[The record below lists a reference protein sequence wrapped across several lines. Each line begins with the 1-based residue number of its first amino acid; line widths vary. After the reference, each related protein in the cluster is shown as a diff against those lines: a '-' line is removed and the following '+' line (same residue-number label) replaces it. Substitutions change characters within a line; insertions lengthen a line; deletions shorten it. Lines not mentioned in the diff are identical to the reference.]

1 MAYNQFT
8 LKQLRNDYQLEI
20 GASEALYAEVPSVA
34 ISSWLT
40 ETLAKQTGVALRSR
54 SEKARSE
61 YIIAPI
67 LLEVYDQLREKVNFF
82 SGVEFNVDAS
92 QGLTGYCDFL
102 YTLSPRTPDIL
113 APVISVVEAKKEDI
127 INGIPQCLA
136 ELVAAQI
143 FNAAENSPIE
153 TLYGVVTNG
162 EVWKFLSLRGIK
174 AAIDTDEYFLNEPD
188 KIVGIIMS
196 MLS

>member
-8 LKQLRNDYQLEI
+8 LNQLRKEYQLEI
-20 GASEALYAEVPSVA
+20 KNQPGIFAEVASVNL
-34 ISSWLT
+34 SSWLLEALELQT
-40 ETLAKQTGVALRSR
+40 DLAIHSG

-67 LLEVYDQLREKVNFF
+67 LSEVYRRLRDKVSLF

-102 YTLSPRTPDIL
+102 YTLSPQTPDIL
-113 APVISVVEAKKEDI
+113 APIVSVVEAKKEDI
-127 INGIPQCLA
+127 LKGIPQCLA

-143 FNAAENSPIE
+143 FNLQEERPIE

-162 EVWKFLSLRGIK
+162 EVWKFLRLQGKK
-174 AAIDTDEYFLNEPD
+174 ADIDTDEYFLNQPD
-188 KIVGIIMS
+188 KIVGIIIS